1 MNGSLQVHRHLPTM
15 LHRSVTTRSWTHR
28 LLILPV
34 LALALLPAALPIS
47 AQEAEAVAESSNANN
62 DGEEVATPISFD
74 DQIAPIL
81 AKHCAGC
88 HNAGDKEGSFA
99 IDSYSGLVAG
109 GDSGP
114 AIVSGDAESSL
125 MVQLVRGD
133 MEPRM
138 PPDDEDGLDEEEI
151 QLLVDWIN
159 AGAQGPTEERVGR
172 ARLMTPQLPRASGA
186 DQQLMALARSPDGKQ
201 LAIGRFGQVE
211 LLDAESHDV
220 RMTLTDI
227 PGKVNSISYS
237 ADGSRLVVASGI
249 AGVVGEASIWDVT
262 TGERSSQFVGHQD
275 TLYDARLS
283 PDGEI
288 VATCSYDQQILLWN
302 VSSGEVQMTLSG
314 HNGAVFALAF
324 SPDGSVLA
332 SASAD
337 ETVKLW
343 RVQDGERLDT
353 LSQPEGEQFAVAFSP
368 DGEHIVAGGA
378 DNRIR
383 VWRFVSR
390 ETPRINPLRFARF
403 GHEGSILKLA
413 FSPDGTTLASAAED
427 HTVKLWETSRF
438 TELHLYEPL
447 SSLVTGL
454 TVEADHRTVHVAQLH
469 GQLARMIGTAVTS
482 DDSTS
487 VAVVPTTVRDD
498 MPVELQEQTEQEPN
512 DSPEQATPVELPA
525 RIRGTIHPREKG
537 TVDVDLYRFD
547 AREGEQWVLEIE
559 AARNQ
564 SPLDSYLEVLDEN
577 GEPIERVL
585 LQAVRDSYF
594 TFRGKDS
601 DTSDDFRIHNW
612 EEMELNEY
620 LYANGEVVKLWLY
633 PRGPDSGFKVYPGSG
648 KRWGYFDT
656 TPVAHALGAPCF
668 IVVPHPPGTTL
679 IPNGL
684 PVFPIYYEND
694 DDSRRR
700 HGADSRLTFTAPKD
714 GRYLVRVSDV
724 RGFGGEDYQYDLII
738 RPRRPDFKVT
748 LEGANP
754 QVNAG
759 SSKEFTVRAE
769 RMDEYDG
776 PIRVD
781 IENVPAGFQVT
792 SPVVIEAGQITAMGV
807 ISAAP
812 DAVAP
817 PEDSADQV
825 RVTATATIAG
835 QEVTHE
841 VNSLGKIG
849 LADPPKLLVRIL
861 PDIDQVAASAAP
873 SAAGASDAE
882 VTSAAS
888 AAAVASGE
896 SEIADESEAADT
908 SEIADAS
915 EASDSSEL
923 SDDPRIPALDDEP
936 WELVIEPGTTVTA
949 KVRVERQGHDGV
961 ISFGNEDSGRN
972 LPHGVY
978 VDNIGLNGLLL
989 LENQDERTFFIT
1001 AAKWV
1006 PESTRLFHLTAR
1018 VDGNQSSLPVRIRVR
1033 SSEAPSS
1040 RE

>member
-1 MNGSLQVHRHLPTM
+1 MNCPHQVPCDQPTTIG
-15 LHRSVTTRSWTHR
+15 RPQPSPSWTR
-28 LLILPV
+28 RLILLLP
-34 LALALLPAALPIS
+34 LTLALLLSAVPPAPAS
-47 AQEAEAVAESSNANN
+47 AQDEAAAADSTESETA
-62 DGEEVATPISFD
+62 AKPISFES
-74 DQIAPIL
+74 QIAPIL
-81 AKHCAGC
+81 AKYCVGC

-99 IDSYSGLVAG
+99 IDSYSGLRAG

-114 AIVSGDAESSL
+114 AIVPGDAEASL
-125 MVQLVRGD
+125 MMQLVRGD
-133 MEPRM
+133 VEPRM
-138 PPDDEDGLDEEEI
+138 PPDDQEGPQGKEL
-151 QLLVDWIN
+151 QLLTDWIN
-159 AGAQGPTEERVGR
+159 AGAPGPADDSAGR
-172 ARLMTPQLPRASGA
+172 PRLMTPQLPRALGA
-186 DQQLMALARSPDGKQ
+186 DEQLTALARSPDGKQ
-201 LAIGRFGQVE
+201 LALGRFGQVE
-211 LLDAESHDV
+211 LLDAES
-220 RMTLTDI
+220 REIQMTLTGI
-227 PGKVNSISYS
+227 PGKVNAVSF
-237 ADGSRLVVASGI
+237 AAEGKQLVVASGI
-249 AGVVGEASIWDVT
+249 AGVEGQASIWDLT
-262 TGERSSQFVGHQD
+262 TGEMSAQFTGHQD
-275 TLYDARLS
+275 MLYDAQLS
-283 PDGEI
+283 PDGK
-288 VATCSYDQQILLWN
+288 VLATCSYDQQILLWN
-302 VSSGEVQMTLSG
+302 VGTGEVQMTMAG

-324 SPDGSVLA
+324 SPDGTVLA

-343 RVQDGERLDT
+343 RVVDGQRLDT
-353 LSQPEGEQFAVAFSP
+353 LSQPEAEQYAVAFSP
-368 DGEHIVAGGA
+368 DGRHIVAGGA

-427 HTVKLWETSRF
+427 HAVKLWETSRF
-438 TELHLYEPL
+438 TELHLYESL

-454 TVEADHRTVHVAQLH
+454 TVDADNQTVHVAQLH
-469 GQLARMIGTAVTS
+469 GQLARMVGSTATS

-487 VAVVPTTVRDD
+487 VAVVQAIVRSE
-498 MPVELQEQTEQEPN
+498 MPAELQEQTEQEPN
-512 DSPEQATPVELPA
+512 DSPEQATPVQLPA
-525 RIRGTIHPREKG
+525 RIRGVIEPRQEG
-537 TVDVDLYRFD
+537 TVDVDLYRFE
-547 AREGEQWVLEIE
+547 AKEGEQWILEVE

-577 GEPIERVL
+577 GAPIERVL

-656 TPVAHALGAPCF
+656 TPVSHALGAPCF
-668 IVVPHPPGTTL
+668 IVVPHPPGTSL

-700 HGADSRLTFTAPKD
+700 FGADSRLTFTAPKD
-714 GRYLVRVSDV
+714 GSYLVRVSDV
-724 RGFGGEDYQYDLII
+724 RGFGGEDYRYDLII

-781 IENVPAGFQVT
+781 IEEAPAGFHVT
-792 SPVVIEAGQITAMGV
+792 SPIVIEAGQISALGV
-807 ISAAP
+807 ISADP

-817 PEDSADQV
+817 SEEEAGQIQ
-825 RVTATATIAG
+825 VTATATIDG
-835 QEVTHE
+835 EEVTHE

-849 LADPPKLLVRIL
+849 LADAPKLLVRIL
-861 PDIDQVAASAAP
+861 PD
-873 SAAGASDAE
+873 SDNPGS
-882 VTSAAS
+882 V
-888 AAAVASGE
+888 
-896 SEIADESEAADT
+896 
-908 SEIADAS
+908 
-915 EASDSSEL
+915 EL
-923 SDDPRIPALDDEP
+923 SADSTSPKASDEP

-989 LENQDERTFFIT
+989 LETQDERTFFIT

-1033 SSEAPSS
+1033 SGRTASTQD
-1040 RE
+1040 